1 MDDAITLLDED
12 RQMSHHRVLFSQSL
26 QSLAESR
33 RVSQSLAV
41 FITMWG

>member
-12 RQMSHHRVLFSQSL
+12 RQMSHHRVLFSQSS
-26 QSLAESR
+26 QSLAA
-33 RVSQSLAV
+33 QSLAV